1 MCVCVHISFYILNTS
16 PLLNICS
23 AKFCLSLWIA
33 FLLSYLYFS
42 KGKSFSQTF
51 PGVSY
56 KEHTVPVG
64 ALADT
69 GSMETSMQW
78 GTVGPVFSAVI
89 QKVAIRV
96 LPFQNAPPCTRALT
110 TSYADLQQPHL
121 RLPMEASYRE
131 LELTE
136 WPHHIPGP
144 SIPAVLTSTNP
155 TSASPW
161 KTSIQR
167 AWSLS

>member
-1 MCVCVHISFYILNTS
+1 MCVCTY
-16 PLLNICS
+16 
-23 AKFCLSLWIA
+23 
-33 FLLSYLYFS
+33 FLLYSEYKPFVEYMFCKILSQSVDCLFVVLLYFS

-51 PGVSY
+51 SGVSY

-69 GSMETSMQW
+69 GSMETSMQR
-78 GTVGPVFSAVI
+78 GTVGLIFSTVI

-110 TSYADLQQPHL
+110 TSHADLQQPHL

-155 TSASPW
+155 TAASP
-161 KTSIQR
+161 
-167 AWSLS
+167 